1 MMMLFLLVMIVVMFV
16 VFWTIIRH
24 APPPELLRETTIDW
38 EAAADERV
46 QEFIAQGKIVYAIAL
61 YRGLTDVDEKT
72 AREIIEFLAANP
84 DFLKAKKRKGFY
96 DSANAGLRDLVE
108 AGRIDE
114 AVETYRKFAGVDE
127 YTARDAIAELE
138 RESHLKDH
146 S

>member
-24 APPPELLRETTIDW
+24 APPPEPLGEAVIDW

-46 QEFIAQGKIVYAIAL
+46 QEFIEQGKIMYAIAL
-61 YRGLTDVDEKT
+61 YRGLTDVNEKT
-72 AREIIEFLAANP
+72 AREVIEFLAANP

-96 DSANAGLRDLVE
+96 DSSNAGLRDLVE

-138 RESHLKDH
+138 REAHLKDNA
-146 S
+146 